1 MSDTQAPVQGA
12 NAPVQAE
19 DANTAQQAPATNPQM
34 EAFARKERQLRKMQ
48 MDLQAEKARIEQE
61 AAKYKTDYLPK
72 SRLQEDPMAVLSELG
87 YDRNKLS
94 ELLLNEP
101 DVNDPVVRRFQ
112 SKIQAM
118 EQKIADAERR
128 QQEATAQQY
137 EQAKKQIATEASL
150 LIDSDPEFQTI
161 KEAGAADA
169 VTELII
175 SEFNE
180 TGVLMNVRE
189 AAMKVE
195 EYLVEEASKLAR
207 LSKIQQKLAP
217 TQAPQKQAETSQ
229 QQGLKTL
236 TQNLT
241 TGNAPKKLTD
251 AERRARAML
260 AFQGKLNE

>member
-1 MSDTQAPVQGA
+1 MSDTPQAPVQGTT
-12 NAPVQAE
+12 APVTEQPAAE
-19 DANTAQQAPATNPQM
+19 ANPQL

-48 MDLQAEKARIEQE
+48 MELQSEKARIEQE

-72 SRLQEDPMAVLSELG
+72 SRLQEDPMAVLAEMG

-101 DVNDPVVRRFQ
+101 DMNDPVVRRFQ
-112 SKIQAM
+112 AKMQSL
-118 EQKIADAERR
+118 EQKLADAERR
-128 QQEATAQQY
+128 QQESVTQQY
-137 EQAKKQIATEASL
+137 EQAKRQIATEAAM
-150 LIDSDPEFQTI
+150 LIDSDAEFQTI

-175 SEFNE
+175 EEFNK
-180 TGVLMNVRE
+180 TGVLMDVRE
-189 AAMKVE
+189 AASQVE
-195 EYLVEEASKLAR
+195 NYLVEEAAKLAK

-217 TQAPQKQAETSQ
+217 PPAAPQKQAEASQ
-229 QQGLKTL
+229 QGQIKTL

-241 TGNAPKKLTD
+241 TGNAPKRMTE
-251 AERRARAML
+251 AERKARAIL